1 MKRTLALHLSLLL
14 ALVGGLTACSG
25 ASPPDR
31 PPTPATAAPTP
42 GSAALPPTTAA
53 PTHTPGALL
62 EAPTGVPTPSAA
74 TAESGIAQGLT
85 PEGYH
90 FLGQADAPVTI
101 VTYSDFL

>member
-1 MKRTLALHLSLLL
+1 MKRTLALPLTLLL
-14 ALVGGLTACSG
+14 ALVGGLAACSG
-25 ASPPDR
+25 ASPP
-31 PPTPATAAPTP
+31 TPATNMPAPEL
-42 GSAALPPTTAA
+42 AALPPTTAA
-53 PTHTPGALL
+53 LTPTPGALL

-90 FLGQADAPVTI
+90 VLGQADAPVTI